1 MSTTANALVPE
12 QSRSAHLVA
21 GADGTLYSLQ
31 PYGVQGSILATVPP
45 KHARSVLGDLLSLS
59 CARGGFKRPCG
70 IVSHGPQPVSRQL
83 GDATRWGRPRGVV
96 SHHSRHQQ
104 LVSRYPGD
112 AATWSRPRAIVSQ
125 HPVPVSR

>member
-31 PYGVQGSILATVPP
+31 PYGVQGSVLATVPP

-59 CARGGFKRPCG
+59 CARGGFKRPYG
-70 IVSHGPQPVSRQL
+70 IVSHRPQPVSRQP
-83 GDATRWGRPRGVV
+83 GDAT
-96 SHHSRHQQ
+96 
-104 LVSRYPGD
+104 
-112 AATWSRPRAIVSQ
+112 TWSRPRGIVSHRPQ
-125 HPVPVSR
+125 PVSR

>member
-31 PYGVQGSILATVPP
+31 PYGVQGSVLATVPP

-59 CARGGFKRPCG
+59 CARGGFKRPYG
-70 IVSHGPQPVSRQL
+70 IVSHRPQPVSRQP
-83 GDATRWGRPRGVV
+83 GDAT
-96 SHHSRHQQ
+96 
-104 LVSRYPGD
+104 
-112 AATWSRPRAIVSQ
+112 TWSRPRGIVSQ
-125 HPVPVSR
+125 HPVPVSRQPGDATKWGHPCEVVSHRPQPVSR